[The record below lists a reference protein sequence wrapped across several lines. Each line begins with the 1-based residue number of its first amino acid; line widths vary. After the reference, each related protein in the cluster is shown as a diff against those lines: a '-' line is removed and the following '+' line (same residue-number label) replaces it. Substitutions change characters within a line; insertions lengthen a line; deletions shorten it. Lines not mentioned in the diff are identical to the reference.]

1 MEKINHDRTLEIPQ
15 GVSAGVVGDFVIV
28 KGPKGEIKKLYKHP
42 RVEIK
47 SEGSKIEI
55 KCTSKKTT
63 VRDKMMINT
72 FVAHINNM
80 FEGVVKGYNAKVK
93 VLSGHFPITASLER
107 GNTIVVKNFLGEKVP
122 RKVTVLPG
130 VKLTVQGDIISLEG
144 IDRDTVGQSAAKIEN
159 LTRITNKDRRIFQ
172 DGCYI
177 IEKPAG
183 KKI

>member
-1 MEKINHDRTLEIPQ
+1 MGKINYDITLEAPQ
-15 GVSAGVVGDFVIV
+15 GVNVIVLDSTITV
-28 KGPKGEIKKLYKHP
+28 KGPKGELKKSYKNP

-47 SEGSKIEI
+47 SSGNKIEI
-55 KCTSKKTT
+55 KCKSKRTS
-63 VRDKMMINT
+63 VRDKMVINS
-72 FVAHINNM
+72 FAAHIKNM
-80 FEGVVKGYNAKVK
+80 FEGVIKGYYAKVK
-93 VLSGHFPITASLER
+93 VLSGHFPITATLEG

-122 RKVTVLPG
+122 RKTTILSG
-130 VKLTVQGDIISLEG
+130 VKVSVQGDIISLEG
-144 IDRDTVGQSAAKIEN
+144 IDRDAVGQSAAKIES

>member
-1 MEKINHDRTLEIPQ
+1 MEKINHDRVLEAPQ
-15 GVSAGVVGDFVIV
+15 GVNVSVAGEIVTV
-28 KGPKGEIKKLYKHP
+28 KGPKGEVKRLYKNP

-55 KCTSKKTT
+55 KCISKKTT
-63 VRDKMMINT
+63 VRDKMIINT

-80 FEGVVKGYNAKVK
+80 FEGVVKGYTAKVK
-93 VLSGHFPITASLER
+93 VLSGHFPITASLEG
-107 GNTIVVKNFLGEKVP
+107 GNTVVVKNFLGEKVP
-122 RKVTVLPG
+122 RKVTILPG
-130 VKLTVQGDIISLEG
+130 VKITVQGDMISLEG
-144 IDRDTVGQSAAKIEN
+144 IDRDAVGQSAAKIEN